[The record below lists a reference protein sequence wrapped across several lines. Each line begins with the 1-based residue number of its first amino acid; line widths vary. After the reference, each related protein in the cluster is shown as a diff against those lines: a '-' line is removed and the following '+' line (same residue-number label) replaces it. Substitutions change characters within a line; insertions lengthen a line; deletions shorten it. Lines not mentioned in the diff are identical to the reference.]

1 MGEKSKNFKKFK
13 KTMIMKEDID
23 KIQEFILS
31 VMDAIRDQ
39 SRGDLILSAVLST
52 KEGVPVLKFGT
63 NYADAISETYLGI
76 KPDGKRKIV
85 LGFSPEDW
93 SILDEVKSNYSLSDG
108 IRVLGS
114 SVFVNGLNQAITA
127 KNILTFVAD
136 CDARKTNHDS
146 DIIDSILKRVAGTDA
161 LVRITLKHINTVGTI
176 WCKVKTYYP
185 KDRIIITS
193 NAYDSKM
200 IYFEHVSNVEVVEE
214 RIDKN
219 IEGEP

>member
-1 MGEKSKNFKKFK
+1 MKKSKNFKKFK
-13 KTMIMKEDID
+13 KAMIMKEDID
-23 KIQEFILS
+23 KIQEFVLS
-31 VMDAIRDQ
+31 VIDAIRDQ

-52 KEGVPVLKFGT
+52 KEGTPVLKFGT

-93 SILDEVKSNYSLSDG
+93 SILDEVRSTYSLSDG
-108 IRVLGS
+108 IRVVGS
-114 SVFVNGLNQAITA
+114 SVFINGLNQAITA
-127 KNILTFVAD
+127 RNILTFIAD
-136 CDARKTNHDS
+136 CDVRKTSQDS
-146 DIIDSILKRVAGTDA
+146 DIIDSILKSIVGTDT

-176 WCKVKTYYP
+176 WCKIKTYYP

-193 NAYDSKM
+193 NAYDSKI

-214 RIDKN
+214 IANKN
-219 IEGEP
+219 TEGEP